1 MWHLSPEVLLDL
13 AEGTQPERAVSH
25 LATCERCQR
34 RLAELR
40 EALAA
45 ARMAHEVP
53 EPSPLFWDHLSARVR
68 DAVAADVAAPRPWTA
83 GWASWPRS
91 AWIGSVVGLVFVLG
105 VWQQIRLDRQVRDRN
120 GQVDFAGPSQ
130 VRFADAGSGAQ
141 ASTEGSFGFVAD
153 LAEGLA
159 ENLDWETEAGLTTRV
174 GAIDGAMNELSS
186 EERTELSR
194 LLNEALAKRGA

>member
-13 AEGTQPERAVSH
+13 AEGTQPDRAVSH
-25 LATCERCQR
+25 LATCNRCQR

-40 EALAA
+40 EAVAA

-83 GWASWPRS
+83 GWALWSRS
-91 AWIGSVVGLVFVLG
+91 ALLGTAVGLVLVLG
-105 VWQQIRLDRQVRDRN
+105 LWQQIRDRQVRDRN
-120 GQVDFAGPSQ
+120 GQVDASDPSQ
-130 VRFADAGSGAQ
+130 VRFAETGLGAQ